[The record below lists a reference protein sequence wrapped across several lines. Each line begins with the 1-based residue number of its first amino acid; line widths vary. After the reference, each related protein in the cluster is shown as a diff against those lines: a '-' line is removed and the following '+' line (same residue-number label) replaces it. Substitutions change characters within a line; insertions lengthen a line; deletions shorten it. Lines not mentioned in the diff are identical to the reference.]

1 MASRHEI
8 RELRELEIKSKE
20 TKKSQPTKKR
30 GRPKKNAK
38 K

>member
-1 MASRHEI
+1 MPSRHEM
-8 RELRELEIKSKE
+8 RRLREIEVKSKE
-20 TKKSQPTKKR
+20 VKPTKKR